1 MRELLLFVIAAAA
14 GVISGMG
21 MGGGTLLIP
30 ALTLLMGIP
39 QRQARIPAR
48 GIPKNTKARR
58 TSRET
63 RLWRKVTEVFP
74 RPFNTLPMVVDR

>member
-1 MRELLLFVIAAAA
+1 MKEGEDQLSGQHTPEA
-14 GVISGMG
+14 GPDPG
-21 MGGGTLLIP
+21 P
-30 ALTLLMGIP
+30 
-39 QRQARIPAR
+39 